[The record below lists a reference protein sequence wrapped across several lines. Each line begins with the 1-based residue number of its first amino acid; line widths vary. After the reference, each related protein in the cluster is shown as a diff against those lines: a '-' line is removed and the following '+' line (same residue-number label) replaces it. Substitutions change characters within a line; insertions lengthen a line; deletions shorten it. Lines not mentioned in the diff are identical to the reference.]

1 MGLDLY
7 AGKPNGQAYDDEAD
21 YEWFAGYDKWDG
33 ETPHPQWSYG
43 GFSRFRERLA
53 EAESFR
59 LSDMKGFG
67 GKRQWDT
74 VTTTL
79 APLLDHSDCDGEMA
93 PDECRQVWPRLEV
106 RRPRPAAGRSRG
118 ARRSLPRAAPAAE
131 EIVRSWGPEIGLTGT
146 AADDWVHDYDV
157 QNGLALVQLMNRRG

>member
-1 MGLDLY
+1 VGLDLY

-93 PDECRQVWPRLEV
+93 PDECRQVWPRLE
-106 RRPRPAAGRSRG
+106 
-118 ARRSLPRAAPAAE
+118 

-157 QNGLALVQLMNRRG
+157 QNGLALVQLMKLADEHMLVVLFR